1 MAYAQCRLELIGT
14 PGGPS
19 YSGLH
24 AGSQGVPMSFALYLI
39 GFVVLIGG
47 IAWGLVLAGVPS
59 TYIAI
64 ACVILVGI
72 GIISGVARTRSK
84 DPSS

>member
-1 MAYAQCRLELIGT
+1 
-14 PGGPS
+14 
-19 YSGLH
+19 
-24 AGSQGVPMSFALYLI
+24 MSFALYLI
-39 GFVVLIGG
+39 GFVVLIAG
-47 IAWGLVLAGVPS
+47 IAWGLVLAGVPT

-72 GIISGVARTRSK
+72 GIISGVSRTRTK

>member
-1 MAYAQCRLELIGT
+1 
-14 PGGPS
+14 
-19 YSGLH
+19 
-24 AGSQGVPMSFALYLI
+24 MSFALYLL

-47 IAWGLVLAGVPS
+47 IAWGLVLAGVPH
-59 TYIAI
+59 TYVAI